1 MMLQSVQLPGY
12 TRQSRYT
19 LMLTPRT
26 AAFFTV
32 VAAGLGGLALL
43 FVPARLSARQ
53 PATPA
58 SWAGSYT
65 AAQAQRGAPI
75 YAENCAACHGASLA
89 GDDLAPPLTGPVF
102 VGRWQARPLADLQE
116 TLHSTMPQ
124 NSPGGL
130 GRQQS
135 ADVLAYVLSRG
146 NVPAGTKEIA
156 PGVEPQKTPAPVAG
170 SAPVPA
176 DAFYTETQ
184 ALRGQVL
191 FGKVCTPCHTA
202 TPHFTAAKLAGRGF
216 WLGSQR
222 IFMDLGGRGLAR
234 YPSVYHIYR
243 RIRDTMPSY
252 DATSVSPIDKV
263 DILAFLLKMNGFPA
277 GPLPLTSD
285 TTVMKT
291 MKVAVT
297 EQGFAPVFNGRDFT
311 GIKFLLGPN
320 CRPAPAGCGKTEPGS
335 IFTITNGSILASG
348 KVQGYWYPD
357 KKYKDFTL
365 RFDYRF
371 ERPPDLDPGD
381 EFFDGNSGYLVFIT
395 DHKVWPKGI
404 EIQGNNMNMLHSF
417 GMDAKVV
424 ATDYPDARKRVTR
437 PVGEWSSVEIV
448 AKAGQIKSYLNGE
461 LMSHVTEHE
470 FTEAGHIG
478 FQSEGVALQWRNI
491 RIKAE

>member
-1 MMLQSVQLPGY
+1 MF
-12 TRQSRYT
+12 R
-19 LMLTPRT
+19 PRT
-26 AAFFTV
+26 SAFLIV
-32 VAAGLGGLALL
+32 LAAGLGGVALFL
-43 FVPARLSARQ
+43 VPARLTAQQ
-53 PATPA
+53 PAAPA

-65 AAQAQRGAPI
+65 SAQAQRGAPI
-75 YAENCAACHGASLA
+75 YSENCAACHGAALA

-102 VGRWQARPLADLQE
+102 IGRWQARPLADLQE

-156 PGVEPQKTPAPVAG
+156 PGVELPKAPAPVAA

-176 DAFYTETQ
+176 DAFYTEAQ
-184 ALRGQVL
+184 ARRGQVL

-202 TPHFTAAKLAGRGF
+202 TPQFTAAKLAGRGF
-216 WLGSQR
+216 WLGSQK
-222 IFMDLGGRGLAR
+222 IFIDLGGRALVR
-234 YPSVYHIYR
+234 YPSVYHFYR
-243 RIRDTMPSY
+243 RVRDTMPSY
-252 DATSVSPIDKV
+252 DAGSVSALDKV
-263 DILAFLLKMNGFPA
+263 DIVAFLLKMNGLPA
-277 GPLPLTSD
+277 GPVPLSGD

-291 MKVAVT
+291 LKLAAT
-297 EQGFAPVFNGRDFT
+297 EKGFELVFNGRDFT

-335 IFTITNGSILASG
+335 IFTIANGSILASG

-357 KKYKDFTL
+357 RKYKDFTL

-371 ERPPDLDPGD
+371 ERPSDLDPGD
-381 EFFDGNSGYLVFIT
+381 EFFDGNSGYLVFVT

-424 ATDYPDARKRVTR
+424 ATDYPDARKRVYR

-448 AKAGQIKSYLNGE
+448 SKDGQIKSYLNGE

-470 FTEAGHIG
+470 FTEAGYIG
-478 FQSEGVALQWRNI
+478 FQSEGVPLQWRNI
-491 RIKAE
+491 RIKAD